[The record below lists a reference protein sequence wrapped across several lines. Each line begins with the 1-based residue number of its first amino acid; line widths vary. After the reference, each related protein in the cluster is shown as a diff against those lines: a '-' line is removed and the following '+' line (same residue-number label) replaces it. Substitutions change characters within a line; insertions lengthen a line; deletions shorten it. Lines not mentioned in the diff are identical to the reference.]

1 MDMIQDTH
9 EIEEFTNQFIENYT
23 IDVIEE
29 DVVTF
34 FNDAFIMLQNFY
46 NLKENS
52 ALIQSN
58 YANFIDHVIKHSD
71 IIAEYTDFDFKTLS
85 SVSRLH
91 NATNFSALRPIYT
104 NYSFSETEETV
115 NQILEELK
123 VVKEFQKELKDE
135 INYLVEE
142 YQFHLD
148 HLRENMMY
156 NFYVYNEIVEEHLDD
171 DFLEEFKV
179 ERMKF
184 IQRITYKIGKK

>member
-34 FNDAFIMLQNFY
+34 YNDAFVMLQNFY
-46 NLKENS
+46 NLKEDS

-184 IQRITYKIGKK
+184 IQRITDKIGKK

>member
-34 FNDAFIMLQNFY
+34 YNDAFVMLQNFY
-46 NLKENS
+46 NLKEDS

-123 VVKEFQKELKDE
+123 VVKS
-135 INYLVEE
+135 
-142 YQFHLD
+142 
-148 HLRENMMY
+148 
-156 NFYVYNEIVEEHLDD
+156 IVE
-171 DFLEEFKV
+171 K
-179 ERMKF
+179 
-184 IQRITYKIGKK
+184 